1 MRRPL
6 LILLFPFVAAL
17 AACGTRPA
25 SPRPAAPSL
34 EPAPRQQQPT
44 LAVEQRRFTA
54 LFDGTPVVFAMQPD
68 GSLRATV
75 PRRYA
80 FDAGAIKV
88 KPPLAAVLDRLAKS
102 QASTGSRMKV
112 SAPSDPERRGPALA
126 RERALSVRDYLM
138 GHGIVPTR
146 LQANGVT
153 QSDEVE
159 IVVIGDDPR

>member
-1 MRRPL
+1 MPGMRRPL
-6 LILLFPFVAAL
+6 LILLPFVAAL

-25 SPRPAAPSL
+25 SAPSTAPEAAP
-34 EPAPRQQQPT
+34 RQPT
-44 LAVEQRRFTA
+44 LAAAQRRLAA
-54 LFDGTPVVFAMQPD
+54 LFDGTPVAFTMQPD

-102 QASTGSRMKV
+102 QAPTASRLRV
-112 SAPSDPERRGPALA
+112 RTPPDPERRGADLA
-126 RERALSVRDYLM
+126 RDRALSVRDYLM
-138 GHGIVPTR
+138 GRGIALTR

-153 QSDEVE
+153 QTDEVE
-159 IVVIGDDPR
+159 ILVSGDDPR